1 MPELEQ
7 FHHVAITVVDRDV
20 SAEWYAR
27 VLGFEEVFR
36 EEGDER
42 RACVMRFAGGG
53 FSVGLV
59 EFGIGGSA
67 GDDRFDPH
75 RTGLDHL
82 AFAAATRAA
91 LDEWDRHLVAEGV
104 TTSGVIDI
112 PVGAILNFTDPSG
125 IALAIFWDGPNP
137 KGSPSDGASD
147 LSPA

>member
-1 MPELEQ
+1 MRALGS
-7 FHHVAITVVDRDV
+7 FHHVALTVADRDT

-59 EFGIGGSA
+59 QFGPQGATGA
-67 GDDRFDPH
+67 DRFDPH

-82 AFAAATRAA
+82 AFSVGSRDE
-91 LDEWDRHLVAEGV
+91 LDEWDRHLTAAGVA
-104 TTSGVIDI
+104 TSGVVDI
-112 PVGAILNFTDPSG
+112 PVGAIINFTDPSG
-125 IALAIFWDGPNP
+125 IALAIFWDGPP
-137 KGSPSDGASD
+137 
-147 LSPA
+147 PA

>member
-1 MPELEQ
+1 MRDLDA
-7 FHHVAITVVDRDV
+7 FHHVALTVHDRDLC
-20 SAEWYAR
+20 AEWYAR

-59 EFGIGGSA
+59 EFGPAGGTST
-67 GDDRFDPH
+67 DRFDPH

-82 AFAAATRAA
+82 ALACASRED
-91 LDEWDRHLVAEGV
+91 LDEWDGHLRAQGV
-104 TTSGVIDI
+104 ETSGVIDI

-125 IALAIFWDGPNP
+125 IALAIFWDGPTP
-137 KGSPSDGASD
+137 KGT
-147 LSPA
+147 PAEAVTPG

>member
-1 MPELEQ
+1 MARLEQ
-7 FHHVAITVVDRDV
+7 FHHVALTVEDRDA

-36 EEGDER
+36 EEGEER

-59 EFGIGGSA
+59 EFGPIGA
-67 GDDRFDPH
+67 VRVDRFDPH

-82 AFAAATRAA
+82 AFAAPTRED
-91 LDEWDRHLVAEGV
+91 LDDWDHRLVAEGV

-137 KGSPSDGASD
+137 KGSSSEGPEV
-147 LSPA
+147 SPA